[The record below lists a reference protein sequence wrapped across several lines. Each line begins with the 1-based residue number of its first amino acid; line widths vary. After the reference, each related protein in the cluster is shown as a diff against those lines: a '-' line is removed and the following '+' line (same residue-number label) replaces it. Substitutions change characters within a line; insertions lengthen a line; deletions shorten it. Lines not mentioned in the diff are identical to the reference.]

1 MPLAG
6 RALRHVVDLVL
17 AANDVAPTSNLTNS
31 ESRIHGKLG
40 MMEKTEEVPL
50 DSSEQVTTSKKNR
63 LLALG
68 YMGDYHCYLNVSREE
83 AVRRY
88 KEHYRRMHERDLQGV
103 AEGRFPADP
112 SSRSFANLTST
123 L

>member
-1 MPLAG
+1 MA
-6 RALRHVVDLVL
+6 
-17 AANDVAPTSNLTNS
+17 
-31 ESRIHGKLG
+31 
-40 MMEKTEEVPL
+40 KTEEVPL

-68 YMGDYHCYLNVSREE
+68 YLGDYHCYLNVSHEE

-103 AEGRFPADP
+103 AEGRFPAESVDP
-112 SSRSFANLTST
+112 AFYEPDFNVIELEFNDEFKAYDIEAG
-123 L
+123 